1 MTTRN
6 QRTLDEHYMRTALSL
21 ALNGT
26 ASVSPNPRVG
36 CVIVR
41 DSAII
46 GSGWHRCCGE
56 PHAEVEAVRNAGGDV
71 RGATVYVNL
80 EPCCHQGRTP
90 PCAHMLIERG
100 VSRVVVGMTD
110 PNPKV
115 DCMGER
121 MLRDTGIEVTSGI
134 LEKESK
140 WINRGFIRRMKM
152 GRPWITLKTACSLD
166 GNIALK
172 DGSSKWI
179 TGEASRR
186 KVHMMRAES
195 DALLSGIGTV
205 LGDDPAFT
213 VREAEGRTPLR
224 AILDRRLR
232 TPLNASLFSEKGL
245 IFFTGKDAPTKKIE
259 SIRALGA
266 EVFIID
272 APEEREPDYVMA
284 KLCEIGVNYLM
295 VECGAKLTASL
306 LRRGLA
312 DEISLFMAPKLL
324 GSGIRFTEH
333 LKLDSLE
340 DAITIKDMQ
349 ISPCGEDIWIR
360 GVLSC
365 SPDL

>member
-140 WINRGFIRRMKM
+140 WINSKALWKGTQTKENWLKQKEARIKQLEAAIR
-152 GRPWITLKTACSLD
+152 
-166 GNIALK
+166 
-172 DGSSKWI
+172 
-179 TGEASRR
+179 
-186 KVHMMRAES
+186 
-195 DALLSGIGTV
+195 
-205 LGDDPAFT
+205 
-213 VREAEGRTPLR
+213 
-224 AILDRRLR
+224 
-232 TPLNASLFSEKGL
+232 KG
-245 IFFTGKDAPTKKIE
+245 
-259 SIRALGA
+259 
-266 EVFIID
+266 V
-272 APEEREPDYVMA
+272 
-284 KLCEIGVNYLM
+284 
-295 VECGAKLTASL
+295 
-306 LRRGLA
+306 
-312 DEISLFMAPKLL
+312 
-324 GSGIRFTEH
+324 
-333 LKLDSLE
+333 
-340 DAITIKDMQ
+340 
-349 ISPCGEDIWIR
+349 
-360 GVLSC
+360 
-365 SPDL
+365 